1 MSKHRGYHNVVGR
14 IVGRAALL
22 LAIAVSLW
30 AFPAQAR
37 GQSSAGIDLVSS
49 EVTSEFQEGISFAV
63 DVRSAAE
70 IDEIAVRFRI
80 GQREVAAYE
89 YLEPEEASGGDSVR
103 ASVLYRTNTSARY
116 IAPGTII
123 SYRFGITDVEGNRL
137 DTEEAEYIYHD
148 DRFEWDEISNGIVT
162 VSYHGPVSFRAN
174 DVLEATV
181 QTLEVMG
188 PLLGAGVDEPIR
200 ITMYNNWP
208 EMRPALPPASEVS
221 RRELITEGQAHSPEG
236 VLLVLGGA
244 PRASGVASHEVTHI
258 LVHRAGEG
266 ALGRVPSWLNEGLAE
281 FGNIQPGESYDRALA
296 YAIRTNNLLPITG
309 MDSQPG
315 TPEDV
320 IIFYGQARS
329 IVNFMISEYGA
340 EKMRELMATIKSGK
354 NYRTAIPEVYGFT
367 PLEIENQ
374 WRDRLGV
381 EHRRLPDAGSA
392 LPTPL
397 PTAALGLLS
406 IDALRQQGSGG
417 ATAVPAAAAT
427 VEPEA
432 TAAPEKTPAAQE
444 AQATEVPEA
453 AAGTNTAP
461 TVAPTAASSARAEQ
475 VTGTAVAAL
484 SEMEGEDG
492 EPSGGS
498 CGLPARGG
506 VVEMSSVAI
515 LAGLA
520 VLWMRRRRN

>member
-1 MSKHRGYHNVVGR
+1 MSDYRTITITGR
-14 IVGRAALL
+14 IVWLVAGLL
-22 LAIAVSLW
+22 LTVAVSLW
-30 AFPAQAR
+30 AFSGQAMAQSAV
-37 GQSSAGIDLVSS
+37 AGIELVSS
-49 EVTSEFQEGISFAV
+49 EVTSEFQEGIRFEV

-80 GQREVAAYE
+80 GQREVGAYE
-89 YLEPEEASGGDSVR
+89 YLEPEESSGGDSVS
-103 ASVLYRTNTSARY
+103 ASAFYRTNTSARY

-123 SYRFGITDVEGNRL
+123 TYRFEVTDVEGNRL
-137 DTEEAEYIYHD
+137 ETEEAEYIYHD

-162 VSYHGPVSFRAN
+162 VSYHGPVSFRAK
-174 DVLEATV
+174 DVLDATV

-329 IVNFMISEYGA
+329 IVHFMIQEYGA
-340 EKMRELMATIKSGK
+340 EKMRELMATTKSGK
-354 NYRTAIPEVYGFT
+354 NYRSAIPEVYGIT
-367 PLEIENQ
+367 PLELENQ

-381 EHRRLPDAGSA
+381 EHRHLPDAQSA

-397 PTAALGLLS
+397 PTAALGLLT
-406 IDALRQQGSGG
+406 IDALRQQGGGG

-427 VEPEA
+427 VTPELVATPEPPA
-432 TAAPEKTPAAQE
+432 QQQAPPAQP
-444 AQATEVPEA
+444 TEVPQ
-453 AAGTNTAP
+453 P
-461 TVAPTAASSARAEQ
+461 TVAPTAPPAARAEQ
-475 VTGTAVAAL
+475 VAGTAVAAI
-484 SEMEGEDG
+484 SEMEREDG

-498 CGLPARGG
+498 CGLPAGG
-506 VVEMSSVAI
+506 SGGAVEMSSVAI

-520 VLWMRRRRN
+520 WLWTRRRKG

>member
-1 MSKHRGYHNVVGR
+1 MSDYRTMGR
-14 IVGRAALL
+14 IVWRIVWLTAGLL
-22 LAIAVSLW
+22 LTAAVSLW
-30 AFPAQAR
+30 AFSAQA
-37 GQSSAGIDLVSS
+37 GAQSSAGGIELVSS
-49 EVTSEFQEGISFAV
+49 EVTSEFQEGIRFEV

-80 GQREVAAYE
+80 GQREVGAYE
-89 YLEPEEASGGDSVR
+89 YLESEESSGGDSVR
-103 ASVLYRTNTSARY
+103 ASALYRTNTSARY

-123 SYRFGITDVEGNRL
+123 TYRFEVTDVEGNRL
-137 DTEEAEYIYHD
+137 ETEEAEYIYHD

-162 VSYHGPVSFRAN
+162 VSYHGPVSFRAKEIL
-174 DVLEATV
+174 DATV

-188 PLLGAGVDEPIR
+188 PLLGAGVDDPIR

-244 PRASGVASHEVTHI
+244 PRASGVAAHEATHI

-296 YAIRTNNLLPITG
+296 YAIRSNNLLPITG

-329 IVNFMISEYGA
+329 IVNFMIEEYGA

-354 NYRTAIPEVYGFT
+354 NYRNAIPEVYGIT
-367 PLEIENQ
+367 PLELENQ

-381 EHRRLPDAGSA
+381 EQRHLPDAQSA

-397 PTAALGLLS
+397 PTAALGLLT
-406 IDALRQQGSGG
+406 IDALRQQGGGG

-427 VEPEA
+427 VTPDPMATSEPS
-432 TAAPEKTPAAQE
+432 AAQQ
-444 AQATEVPEA
+444 AQPTEVPQ
-453 AAGTNTAP
+453 P
-461 TVAPTAASSARAEQ
+461 TVAPTATVVARAEQ
-475 VTGTAVAAL
+475 VAATAVSAI
-484 SEMEGEDG
+484 SEMEREDG
-492 EPSGGS
+492 EQSGGS
-498 CGLPARGG
+498 CGLPTDGG
-506 VVEMSSVAI
+506 GAVEMSSVAM

-520 VLWMRRRRN
+520 WLWVRRRRG